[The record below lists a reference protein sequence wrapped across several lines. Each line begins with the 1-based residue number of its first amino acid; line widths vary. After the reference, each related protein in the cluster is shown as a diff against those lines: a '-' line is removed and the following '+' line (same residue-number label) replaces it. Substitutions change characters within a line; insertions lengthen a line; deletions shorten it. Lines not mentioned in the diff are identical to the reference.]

1 MKRTGEIGLIKI
13 TSESSVAAG
22 IRRLEAVTAGDALNY
37 VNGIQ
42 RESLKLAQLFKVHP
56 NEIFPRVEKLLSNV
70 KDMEK
75 KICEQKQLAQGS
87 ADDLLCK
94 KREVSGVAVLTLE
107 FDGLEAQALRRLS
120 DDLMS
125 KIGSGIVLLASKFE
139 DKVSIIIS
147 VSKDLQ
153 GRFQA
158 GKLVKELT
166 PIIGGKGGGRPD
178 MAQGGGTQPEKLKE
192 LFKKFEEMLS
202 Q

>member
-1 MKRTGEIGLIKI
+1 
-13 TSESSVAAG
+13 
-22 IRRLEAVTAGDALNY
+22 
-37 VNGIQ
+37 
-42 RESLKLAQLFKVHP
+42 
-56 NEIFPRVEKLLSNV
+56 
-70 KDMEK
+70 
-75 KICEQKQLAQGS
+75 
-87 ADDLLCK
+87 
-94 KREVSGVAVLTLE
+94 
-107 FDGLEAQALRRLS
+107 
-120 DDLMS
+120 
-125 KIGSGIVLLASKFE
+125 FE